1 MSVGIFFCRLSLGG
15 PLIGIICGVIVSLWL
30 SRIVN
35 NPILEVNLTVFSA
48 YILFYIAESE
58 LKVSGILAMVAFG
71 LWMTRSGKTRISS
84 ASEHAVHYVWSYIG
98 FIAETVIFL
107 LTGVI
112 VAIKVLKEDSVIGPS
127 DYWKLLIL
135 YAFLHCIRFVIVY
148 STGWFVSLIGY
159 TLDQR
164 QMGVLSYGGLR
175 GAVGLSLAL
184 IVKLD
189 HELHTDIQDIVLFHT
204 SGIALLTLLFNG
216 TTTGFLVKQLGMMR
230 ISNVKKKMMRN
241 FLRIFKE
248 TVEECCTEMQRDTK
262 SHFNH
267 VRWDE
272 VKKIAGIN
280 EIEKTLY
287 QKHEIALMRS

>member
-1 MSVGIFFCRLSLGG
+1 MSAAVMFGAIISATDPVAVVALLKELGASRRLATLIEGESLLNDGTAMVVFQVLLSIVKGEENTPVSVGVFFCRLSLGG
-15 PLIGIICGVIVSLWL
+15 PLIGIVCGIIVSFWL

-48 YILFYIAESE
+48 YMLFYIAESE

-135 YAFLHCIRFVIVY
+135 YAFLHLIRFAIVF

-159 TLDQR
+159 TLD
-164 QMGVLSYGGLR
+164 
-175 GAVGLSLAL
+175 
-184 IVKLD
+184 
-189 HELHTDIQDIVLFHT
+189 
-204 SGIALLTLLFNG
+204 
-216 TTTGFLVKQLGMMR
+216 
-230 ISNVKKKMMRN
+230 
-241 FLRIFKE
+241 
-248 TVEECCTEMQRDTK
+248 
-262 SHFNH
+262 
-267 VRWDE
+267 
-272 VKKIAGIN
+272 
-280 EIEKTLY
+280 
-287 QKHEIALMRS
+287 